1 MTRGGTYRAVQF
13 LGAISSYSKK
23 RARKDQHDRQ
33 KEIDKLK
40 KKLNRSRKPKE
51 FISASGYKRF
61 LTVSDHERVEI
72 NEAAI
77 EKAIQWDGLHG
88 VITNSSESVDNILS
102 HYHELW
108 CIEESFRIQKHDL
121 KVRPVFHW
129 NKSRIRAHLAICF
142 MAFCCV
148 RHLEYRVRL
157 QYQPL
162 SPKVI
167 RRELS
172 HVQVSLLTH
181 TQTGAVYAMPSS
193 VSLHANKIYRVVG
206 LKPTTTAYQVK

>member
-1 MTRGGTYRAVQF
+1 MEQSGLEYVV
-13 LGAISSYSKK
+13 GAKLKTQARVIKEQILSPDHYQELNEDTSYLTIDLEGKRKLVVSYSKK

-51 FISASGYKRF
+51 FISASGYKR
-61 LTVSDHERVEI
+61 L
-72 NEAAI
+72 
-77 EKAIQWDGLHG
+77 
-88 VITNSSESVDNILS
+88 
-102 HYHELW
+102 
-108 CIEESFRIQKHDL
+108 
-121 KVRPVFHW
+121 
-129 NKSRIRAHLAICF
+129 
-142 MAFCCV
+142 
-148 RHLEYRVRL
+148 YRVWL

-206 LKPTTTAYQVK
+206 LKPTTTVYQVK